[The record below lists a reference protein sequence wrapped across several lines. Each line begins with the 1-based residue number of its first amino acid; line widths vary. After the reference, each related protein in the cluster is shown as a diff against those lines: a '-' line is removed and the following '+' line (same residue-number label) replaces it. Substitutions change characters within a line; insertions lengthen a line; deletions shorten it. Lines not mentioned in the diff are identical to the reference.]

1 MKLKYRFTEDAT
13 SECLKRRTLSS
24 LEGLSGWPINDNPY
38 D

>member
-13 SECLKRRTLSS
+13 SKCLKRRTL
-24 LEGLSGWPINDNPY
+24 GLSGWPINDNPY

>member
-1 MKLKYRFTEDAT
+1 MLQVNVSKDVL
-13 SECLKRRTLSS
+13 LSS